1 MSHRRLLANQSNT
14 LFGLMFS
21 TLLLSAALWIGGLA
35 QAQTDSE
42 PCQGNGLEGRC
53 AIDTSSLAMNDL
65 QTVGSHNSYKL
76 AIPKVELELIRQY
89 REESAMSL
97 DYSHLTLTNQLELGM
112 RQIELDI
119 VYDPQGGRFADP
131 LLPRQTALSYGA
143 LPFDASDMHA
153 PGFKVLHSQ
162 DIDVRSSCVTWIA
175 CLEEIKAWSDANP
188 DHVPILIMFN
198 AKEGGSAYPG
208 VTPALDY
215 TAAAYRALDAET
227 LSVFP
232 ADRII
237 KPDDVRA
244 GANSLREAVLAGGWP
259 KLDQAR
265 GKVFFA
271 LDEGPEKVRT
281 YMDGRS
287 SLQGLPM
294 FVNSVSDDA
303 EHAAYFTINSPI
315 RDQERIRAAVQAGFI
330 VRTRADAD
338 TREARQNS
346 TTRREAA
353 FASGAHYIS
362 TDYYVPRPEFSDYS
376 VSLPGNSAARCN
388 PVRLNLSCQPMTN

>member
-1 MSHRRLLANQSNT
+1 MRRSGHSKTRTLLAA
-14 LFGLMFS
+14 LCS
-21 TLLLSAALWIGGLA
+21 TVLLPAALCMGSSA
-35 QAQTDSE
+35 QAQTDIE

-53 AIDTSSLAMNDL
+53 AINTGNLAMNDI
-65 QTVGSHNSYKL
+65 QAVGSHNSYKL
-76 AIPKVELELIRQY
+76 AIPEVELELIRQY

-119 VYDPQGGRFADP
+119 VYDPEGGRFADP
-131 LLPRQTALSYGA
+131 LLPRQTALRYGA
-143 LPFDASDMHA
+143 LPYDASEMHA

-162 DIDVRSSCVTWIA
+162 DIDVRSNCMTWIA

-208 VTPALDY
+208 VTPALDF
-215 TAAAYRALDAET
+215 TTEAYRALDAET

-244 GANSLREAVLAGGWP
+244 GADTLRDAVLAGGWP
-259 KLDQAR
+259 DLDAAR

-271 LDEGPEKVRT
+271 LDERPEKVRT

-294 FVNSVSDDA
+294 FVNSVSEEA

-315 RDQERIRAAVQAGFI
+315 RDQERIRAAVKAGFI
-330 VRTRADAD
+330 VRTRADAN
-338 TREARQNS
+338 TMEARQNS
-346 TTRREAA
+346 TSRREAA
-353 FASGAHYIS
+353 FASGAQYIS
-362 TDYYVPRPEFSDYS
+362 TDYYVPRLEFSEYS
-376 VSLPGNSAARCN
+376 VSLPGSSPARCN
-388 PVRLNLSCQPMTN
+388 PLRLDESCQPLTR